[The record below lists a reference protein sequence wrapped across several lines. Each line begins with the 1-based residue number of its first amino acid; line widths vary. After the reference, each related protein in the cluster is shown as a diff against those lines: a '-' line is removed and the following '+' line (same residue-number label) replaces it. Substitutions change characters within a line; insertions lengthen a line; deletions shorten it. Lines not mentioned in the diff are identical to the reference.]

1 MRTTPS
7 ISQPESLVLRPHKM
21 QFVIDELPTL
31 AVCCAGG
38 IYGGL
43 EDMPFPIAGVAV
55 FLCLLLVLLYRFLC
69 LYLSLIHI

>member
-1 MRTTPS
+1 MRTAAD
-7 ISQPESLVLRPHKM
+7 ISQPESLVRRPHRM
-21 QFVIDELPTL
+21 QFVLDELPAL

-55 FLCLLLVLLYRFLC
+55 FLCLSLVLLSRFL
-69 LYLSLIHI
+69 YL